1 MTDGALRLGILGAA
15 RIALGGVIPA
25 AARTDAVEVTAV
37 ATRGGEKARAVREA
51 APEAELF
58 EDYASLIESAE
69 VDAVYVPLPNSMHV
83 EWTLKAL
90 EAGKNVLCE
99 KPFSLDTE
107 GAERAVEA
115 ARSAGLALMEGFM
128 YRLHPQTVRLAQ
140 LLREGVVG
148 EVRQAVAEFGHRL
161 DDPEDVRGVGAL
173 GGGSLGD
180 VGCYC
185 VSGLRLAFGV
195 EPRRATAFGRFDKD
209 GADRDLAGVLEFDE
223 GLAFVSCSL
232 SSARRE
238 RLEIVGTDGRIIL
251 NAPFRPDKAGG
262 EIEIVRGDETST
274 ERFGPSDPYRLELE
288 EFAAAIREGR
298 DPAVGPGEILGNAR
312 TIEAL
317 LESARSGGNTR
328 EV

>member
-1 MTDGALRLGILGAA
+1 MPDETLRLGILGVA
-15 RIALGGVIPA
+15 RIAVGGIIPA
-25 AARTDAVEVTAV
+25 ASRTEAVEVKAV

-51 APEAELF
+51 APDAELF
-58 EDYASLIESAE
+58 EDYASLLESAE
-69 VDAVYVPLPNSMHV
+69 VDAIYIPLPNSMHV
-83 EWTLKAL
+83 EWTLEAL
-90 EAGKNVLCE
+90 EAGKHVLCE
-99 KPFSLDTE
+99 KPFSLHTE
-107 GAERAVEA
+107 GAEKAVEVV
-115 ARSAGLALMEGFM
+115 RSARLALMEGFM

-140 LLREGVVG
+140 LLREGAVG

-161 DDPEDVRGVGAL
+161 DDPEDVRGMGGL

-185 VSGLRLAFGV
+185 VSGLRLVFGV
-195 EPRRATAFGRFDKD
+195 EPRRATAFGRFAED

-223 GLAFVSCSL
+223 GLAFVSCSI

-238 RLEIVGTDGRIIL
+238 RLEIVGTGGRIAL

-262 EIEIVRGDETST
+262 EIEIVRGDESST
-274 ERFGPSDPYRLELE
+274 EHFGQSDPYRLELE
-288 EFAAAIREGR
+288 EFAAAMREKR

-312 TIEAL
+312 AVEAI
-317 LESARSGGNTR
+317 LESARSDGNPR

>member
-15 RIALGGVIPA
+15 RISLGGIIPA
-25 AARTDAVEVTAV
+25 AARTNAVEVAAV
-37 ATRGGEKARAVREA
+37 STRGGEKARTVREA

-58 EDYASLIESAE
+58 GDYASLLESPE

-83 EWTLKAL
+83 EWTLKSL
-90 EAGKNVLCE
+90 EAGKHVLCE
-99 KPFSLDTE
+99 KPFSLNAE
-107 GAERAVEA
+107 GAERAVEV
-115 ARSAGLALMEGFM
+115 ARRARLALMEGFM

-173 GGGSLGD
+173 GGGSLGG

-195 EPRRATAFGRFDKD
+195 EPRRATAFGRFDED

-223 GLAFVSCSL
+223 GLAFASCSI

-238 RLEIVGTDGRIIL
+238 WLEIAGTDGRITL

-262 EIEIVRGDETST
+262 EIEITRGDEART
-274 ERFGPSDPYRLELE
+274 EHFGQSDPYRLELE

-298 DPAVGPGEILGNAR
+298 DPAVGPREILGNAR
-312 TIEAL
+312 AIETL
-317 LESARSGGNTR
+317 LESARSSGNPG